1 MGLSSTL
8 HSVTLLSPLIT
19 LLLLSVAPPIVTS
32 LFAATLVV
40 AIISACASYLWI
52 VDSNLLLAM
61 ATAVDPEYFRNKRV
75 LITGASSGIGK
86 AIAEELVS
94 LDVGVRLILASRR
107 LDVLEALATTLR
119 ARNSSNEIA
128 VVQLDIGK
136 LDAVP
141 HAAAEVLDVYDG
153 LDILVNNA
161 GISTRAMAHKSP
173 FALDERLM
181 RIDFL
186 GHVALTK
193 ELLPSLL
200 AHSGSGAHIV
210 NISSIAGKLGAA
222 LRSAYCAA
230 KFALI
235 GHFDAM
241 RAELAFLDFDN
252 ISITNV
258 CPGSVR
264 TDVAKNSVLESGKRM
279 GISDGNIASGM
290 DARRCAALILRG
302 MSHRQDELWISK
314 FPKEKLALG
323 AAHFWPS
330 LANKLLK
337 GGMAKQRML
346 GTLQFVE
353 RAASAHTE

>member
-19 LLLLSVAPPIVTS
+19 LLLLSVAPPHVTS

-128 VVQLDIGK
+128 VVQLDIGD

-141 HAAAEVLDVYDG
+141 HAAAEVLAKFDDG
-153 LDILVNNA
+153 LDMLVNNA

-186 GHVALTK
+186 GHIALTK

-200 AHSGSGAHIV
+200 AHSGTHIV

-264 TDVAKNSVLESGKRM
+264 TDVAKNSVLQSGKRM